1 MVKVGTVHFYK
12 RSSKKYIH
20 AILIVSRMGKKE
32 RIKILFGLQD
42 IKLIIFGTS
51 KYDTLL
57 IVLV

>member
-20 AILIVSRMGKKE
+20 AIFIVSRMVKKE
-32 RIKILFGLQD
+32 RIRILFELQE